1 VTTDKVI
8 PLHPPQSELDQQWAA
23 LERQQQQIREQLEKI
38 LEQKK

>member
-8 PLHPPQSELDQQWAA
+8 PLHPPQSETDKQWAA

-38 LEQKK
+38 LERKK

>member
-1 VTTDKVI
+1 MTTDKVI
-8 PLHPPQSELDQQWAA
+8 PLYPPQSELDQQWAA